1 MRWIKLPG
9 TVGTDGKTI
18 DRCTNQLVAGRSIA
32 ISINGIAVG
41 IQRGELTCD
50 DDVVFCDGLSCGVG
64 GFRGVV
70 SAVNRDLERVCISE
84 FSGVSHLIV
93 HGDDLGFTSGEAV
106 VSVDGWIKLPRAIR
120 IDRQSIDRI
129 SDQRV
134 SRCLWVGTAIGIE

>member
-18 DRCTNQLVAGRSIA
+18 DRCTDQFVAGRCVA
-32 ISINGIAVG
+32 IGINGIAVG
-41 IQRGELTCD
+41 IQGGELTCD
-50 DDVVFCDGLSCGVG
+50 DGIVFCNGLSCGVG

-70 SAVNRDLERVCISE
+70 GAVNSDLERVCISE

-106 VSVDGWIKLPRAIR
+106 VSVIGWIKLPGAIR
-120 IDRQSIDRI
+120 IDRQAIDRI

-134 SRCLWVGTAIGIE
+134 SRFLWVGIAVGIK